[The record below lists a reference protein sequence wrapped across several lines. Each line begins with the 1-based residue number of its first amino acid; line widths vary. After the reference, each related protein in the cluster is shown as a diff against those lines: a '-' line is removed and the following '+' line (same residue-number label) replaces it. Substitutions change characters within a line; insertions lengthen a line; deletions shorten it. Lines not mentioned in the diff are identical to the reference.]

1 MADEININESELKDE
16 AKYLADMIDAGKK
29 FAHRILANLADT
41 KDQEISVEL
50 KVNGKELGQAGI
62 DDIVENLI
70 SFIYLGAVCAKE
82 LKEFKSETQQE
93 IAS

>member
-1 MADEININESELKDE
+1 MADEINESELEDE
-16 AKYLADMIDAGKK
+16 AKHLADMIDAGKK
-29 FAHRILANLADT
+29 FARRILANLADT

-62 DDIVENLI
+62 DKVVEDLI
-70 SFIYLGAVCAKE
+70 SIIYLGAVCKE
-82 LKEFKSETQQE
+82 LTGEFHKETQEE